1 MMMGSGAGMRGSGF
15 AKHATLARNCA
26 PVSRQGLALLSTCLA
41 VGLAIVLLV
50 LAEGCRH
57 NPVPQSAGFF
67 PATNE
72 VLGWATV
79 GQTRTFQADH
89 LWEYIDG
96 DAEKYLQAG
105 VKKTLTTDYRYKEKI
120 DAVADV
126 YVMTAPEGARKIFE
140 GESSVGS
147 QPVELGDGA
156 RLAKGAL
163 SFRKGPYFVRL
174 VAYEDAPDLGNA
186 LVELGEAIEMKLER
200 GGTGG

>member
-1 MMMGSGAGMRGSGF
+1 MGSGVGIRGSGF
-15 AKHATLARNCA
+15 AERPTLARNCA
-26 PVSRQGLALLSTCLA
+26 SRSRQALALLSTRLA
-41 VGLAIVLLV
+41 VGLSIVLLV

-57 NPVPQSAGFF
+57 TPAPQSAGFF
-67 PATNE
+67 PASNE
-72 VLGWATV
+72 VSGWAMV

-105 VKKTLTTDYRYKEKI
+105 VKETLTTDYRYQEKI

-126 YVMTAPEGARKIFE
+126 YVMTAPEGARKVFDA
-140 GESSVGS
+140 ESSVGS

-163 SFRKGPYFVRL
+163 IFRQGPYLVRL

-186 LVELGEAIEMKLER
+186 LVELGKAIELKLER
-200 GGTGG
+200 AGTGG

>member
-1 MMMGSGAGMRGSGF
+1 LLLAG
-15 AKHATLARNCA
+15 
-26 PVSRQGLALLSTCLA
+26 
-41 VGLAIVLLV
+41 
-50 LAEGCRH
+50 GCRH
-57 NPVPQSAGFF
+57 IPAPQSAGFF
-67 PATNE
+67 PATSE
-72 VLGWATV
+72 VAGWAIV

-105 VKKTLTTDYRYKEKI
+105 VKETLTTDYRYKEKI

-126 YVMTAPEGARKIFE
+126 YVMTAPEGARKVFE
-140 GESSVGS
+140 GESSVGT

-163 SFRKGPYFVRL
+163 IFRKGPYLVRL

-186 LVELGEAIEMKLER
+186 LVELGNAIELKLEIA
-200 GGTGG
+200 GTGG